1 MQPEAVRRR
10 PDSLPDLAVQGKPVN
25 GLFRLLASP
34 LIWEMAYAD
43 IAPNKGQLR
52 REPTGN
58 RSTATPS
65 SASARSSPA

>member
-10 PDSLPDLAVQGKPVN
+10 LDSLPDLAVQGKPVN

-43 IAPNKGQLR
+43 IAPNKGAATA
-52 REPTGN
+52 PTQS
-58 RSTATPS
+58 RTS
-65 SASARSSPA
+65 SLSG